1 MKRTSII
8 VISSHVVRGT
18 VGNRAAAFALETLG
32 HPVWAVPTVT
42 LSWHPGHIP
51 TAGAPTRLF
60 ASPED
65 FAALLKSLEA
75 APWLPEVGGILSGYL
90 GDAAQADAIAS
101 LVQTAGKANPD
112 LLYAADPVIG
122 DGDRLYVPLEVAEAV
137 RDRLVP
143 LADIVTPNPFEL
155 AWLVKGLMNDA
166 PAMTPHAVVA
176 MAEALSAKWNVSSV
190 LATSAPA
197 MLTGH
202 IANLLVE
209 AKTQDRAGEAHMAEH
224 RAFAQVPN
232 GLGDLTAALYLSA
245 AVQNKSSGKTDGG
258 AAGLRQVTSAVASV
272 LKRHMTVQGD
282 ELALEAS
289 TDELKRPSVPV
300 NMRALSGPARKVHS
314 IAPR

>member
-51 TAGAPTRLF
+51 IAGAPARLI
-60 ASPED
+60 ATAED
-65 FAALLKSLEA
+65 FTALLKSLET

-101 LVQTAGKANPD
+101 LVTTARKANPD
-112 LLYAADPVIG
+112 FLYAADPVIG
-122 DGDRLYVPLEVAEAV
+122 DHDRLYVPLEVAEAV
-137 RDRLVP
+137 RDVLLP
-143 LADIVTPNPFEL
+143 LADIATPNPFEL
-155 AWLVKGLMNDA
+155 AWLTNDT
-166 PAMTPHAVVA
+166 PATTPHAVAA
-176 MAEALSAKWNVSSV
+176 MAEAMSEKWSVGSV

-197 MLTGH
+197 MLSGH

-209 AKTQDRAGEAHMAEH
+209 AKTADRAGEAHMAEH
-224 RAFAQVPN
+224 RALAHVPN

-245 AVQNKSSGKTDGG
+245 AVQSRKNGKRDGG
-258 AAGLRQVTSAVASV
+258 AAGLRHVTSVVASV
-272 LKRHMTVQGD
+272 LKRHMAVRGD

-300 NMRALSGPARKVHS
+300 SLRAMNGPARKVNTVTPS
-314 IAPR
+314 